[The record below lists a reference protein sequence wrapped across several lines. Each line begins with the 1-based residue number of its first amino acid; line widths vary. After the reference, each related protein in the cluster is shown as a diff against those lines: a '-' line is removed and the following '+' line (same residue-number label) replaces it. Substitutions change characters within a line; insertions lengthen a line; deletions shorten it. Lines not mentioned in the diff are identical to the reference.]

1 MIRRSSVPILLVAL
15 LSLCPCKGVPIKMRS
30 TAFTVVAAASLASC
44 ITASTIGPTLP
55 RGHQRRANNA
65 GIQEAAPLP
74 LLSGGCETEFH
85 PDQPDIAWV
94 ELILGNAIQRVN
106 LTSGEQKRFPLKNP
120 VGLPSGMEFLADG
133 NLWFSEVAGN
143 SMVKLDPSDG
153 SMTEYPFPWTG
164 INLLDNLPVG
174 IRVTID
180 VGGNRDRGAWFTAVA
195 LNAIGRLDLD
205 TYEYS
210 LYPLPNPLSAPLIIR
225 PGPGSTMAFSELTG
239 NRIGTIDV
247 NTKEIKEYTIPTPLS
262 LVQGVA
268 IDESKDDGI
277 IWWSGTG
284 SGTFGTIDTKTGK
297 VTEISIAWLR
307 LTGKSTVVGG
317 PSLGSSALVPLPGP
331 MRVGSDGKIYFVMG
345 SIVTVAP
352 GNRIGQYDP
361 KTGLLVEYETP
372 SSLFGPCDINAQHPG
387 TMYFSGYLG
396 DAIGKLD
403 YL

>member
-1 MIRRSSVPILLVAL
+1 MRLTALAAVA
-15 LSLCPCKGVPIKMRS
+15 
-30 TAFTVVAAASLASC
+30 TASLASAV
-44 ITASTIGPTLP
+44 TASAAAGALP
-55 RGHQRRANNA
+55 RGHQRRAKEA
-65 GIQEAAPLP
+65 GIQEVAALP

-85 PDQPDIAWV
+85 PDQPDVAWV

-106 LTSGEQKRFPLKNP
+106 LTSGEQKRFQLKNP
-120 VGLPSGMEFLADG
+120 VGIPSGMEFLADG

-143 SMVKLDPSDG
+143 NMVKLDPSDG

-164 INLLDNLPVG
+164 LTLIDNLPVG

-180 VGGNRDRGAWFTAVA
+180 VGGNRDRGAWFTAIG

-210 LYPLPNPLSAPLIIR
+210 LFELPRILSAPLIIR
-225 PGPGSTMAFSELTG
+225 PGPGTTMTFSELLG

-247 NTKEIKEYTIPTPLS
+247 HTKEIKEYEIPTPLS
-262 LVQGVA
+262 LPQGVA
-268 IDESKDDGI
+268 VDPNNDDGI
-277 IWWSGTG
+277 IWWTGTG
-284 SGTFGTIDTKTGK
+284 SGNFGTIDTKTGV
-297 VTEISIAWLR
+297 VTEISIAQLR
-307 LTGKSTVVGG
+307 LTGKSTIVGG

-331 MRVGSDGKIYFVMG
+331 IRVGTDGKIYFVMG
-345 SIVTVAP
+345 SVVTVVP

-372 SSLFGPCDINAQHPG
+372 TSLFGPCDINNQHPG

-403 YL
+403 YM